1 MIKVIACKI
10 YEYYILQLK
19 YNFTNYEFIYLDI
32 QQHNYPRTLAKQI
45 QKEIDKGKNYE
56 KIIILYGLCGNAL
69 LEIKARNIPVY
80 IIKVHDCLSVLLGS
94 KRRFNQLFKE
104 RLSVSWSCYSLKVN
118 NCDFHND
125 QQYLKWCQQYGQET
139 ANYLK
144 DSLMKENNIYLTYNY
159 KDDQEFIENK
169 ELIKID
175 LKFLKD
181 ILLFKSTE
189 VVRLYKN
196 TRIIS
201 SEEINE
207 VFKIKEDYKDE

>member
-10 YEYYILQLK
+10 YEYYILQLE

-32 QQHNYPRTLAKQI
+32 QQHNYPHTLAKQI

-104 RLSVSWSCYSLKVN
+104 RLSVSWSCYSLKEN
-118 NCDFHND
+118 NYDFYND
-125 QQYLKWCQQYGQET
+125 QQYSKWCQQYDQET

-144 DSLMKENNIYLTYNY
+144 NILMKENNIYLTYNY

-169 ELIKID
+169 ELIEID

-196 TRIIS
+196 TRIVS